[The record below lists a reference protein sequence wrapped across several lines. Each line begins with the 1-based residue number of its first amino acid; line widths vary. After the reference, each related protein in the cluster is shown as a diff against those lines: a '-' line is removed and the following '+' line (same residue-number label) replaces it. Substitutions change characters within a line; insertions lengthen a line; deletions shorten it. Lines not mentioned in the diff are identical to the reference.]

1 MSENFKQPVLII
13 GAGPGGSALLEI
25 LSQEVDISVLG
36 IIDTNLDAPGIKLAR
51 FLGIMVY
58 ADIEDALKLS
68 GHCIVFNMTHDEHL
82 ADVAAGYVGVGSVLG
97 GQEAHFF
104 WKIITRLQAVK
115 NQLLENQV
123 RMQAVLHNIGESII
137 SITQTGIIEDVNP
150 ATAVLFGYTKNELI
164 DQPVTMLMSEP
175 YKSEHDSYLA
185 NYKRTGEKKVIGQ
198 YREVV
203 GKHKDGS
210 EFQIELNVNE
220 MELSGSKHFV
230 GLVRDITARKVAEN
244 KLTQLAMYDQLTG
257 LPNRTNFFGTLSRSL
272 AQAQRTNSCV
282 ALLFIDLD
290 GFKAVND
297 ALGHNMGDQVL
308 MEAAQ
313 RLKNCI
319 RESDISARIGGDEFT
334 VILNNLNHND
344 DASIVADKIIQAINK
359 TIVHNHNTCHVGA
372 SIGIAIYP
380 EHATDINVLINTADK
395 AMYCAKEKGKNTY
408 VLGTKSV
415 L

>member
-1 MSENFKQPVLII
+1 
-13 GAGPGGSALLEI
+13 
-25 LSQEVDISVLG
+25 
-36 IIDTNLDAPGIKLAR
+36 
-51 FLGIMVY
+51 
-58 ADIEDALKLS
+58 
-68 GHCIVFNMTHDEHL
+68 MTHDQHL
-82 ADVAAGYVGVGSVLG
+82 ADVAARYVGAGSVLG

-104 WKIITRLQAVK
+104 WKIITRLQTVK
-115 NQLLENQV
+115 SQLLENQV

-150 ATAVLFGYTKNELI
+150 ATETLFGYTKNEMI
-164 DQPVTMLMSEP
+164 EQPVTMLMPEP
-175 YKSEHDSYLA
+175 YKSEHDSYIA

-198 YREVV
+198 YREVMA
-203 GKHKDGS
+203 KRKDGS

-220 MELSGSKHFV
+220 MKLSGSKHFV
-230 GLVRDITARKVAEN
+230 GLIRDITDRKIAEN

-257 LPNRTNFFGTLSRSL
+257 LPNRTNFFGSLSLSL
-272 AQAQRTNSCV
+272 AQARRTNSCV

-297 ALGHNMGDQVL
+297 ALGHDMGDQVL
-308 MEAAQ
+308 MEVAQ

-319 RESDISARIGGDEFT
+319 RESDISARLGGDEFT
-334 VILNNLNHND
+334 VILNNLNHID
-344 DASIVADKIIQAINK
+344 DASIVADKIIMATNK
-359 TIVHNHNTCHVGA
+359 TIVHKRNTCHVGA

-408 VLGTKSV
+408 VLGSIDV
-415 L
+415 SS